1 MTRLRI
7 CLFALVL
14 CESPGYVFAQ
24 PEPVSATFRRANEH
38 AARSRWD
45 EALLDY
51 GRLDQ
56 QGARSPS
63 LYWNWAQAASA
74 RGRKGEACWA
84 LLRARELAP
93 TDPGPRR
100 ELNRVRGELGLDPSE
115 VSLGLLGELRL
126 VARVVPSKMPET
138 GKPLRRDVFL
148 SFSQLL
154 PPCFAVINSADD
166 AVAIVVQLDRP
177 GAADAV
183 RVFGGTV
190 TTQAEVSA
198 GGNIDIR
205 AINLVHLRNAE
216 ITTSVGTGTGN
227 GGNISIDPPS
237 AIVAGPKSLVDFLQS
252 LAIEKID
259 VTGAKTDVTQTKQ
272 IDRPPNVT
280 IDRQTV
286 VVRVEVRAIECST
299 AQPAS
304 PCISVSYVIGPAFTD
319 FPAGMTVEGASQV
332 VVRVFGPLPQIQQ
345 LKAADIRATVSL
357 TGVTV
362 GTSTLNP
369 VVTILPSGPP
379 GLRAEADPLPVK
391 IVPLVFP

>member
-126 VARVVPSKMPET
+126 VARRFRFDLIALALILLSIVALVGKQPRRLFSLVASLCGLLLLSPLLMGARPSPRGVVIQKDAPLLDLPRNDALAISTLREGEVVPLLAEEGEFVRIQDASGARGFAHKA
-138 GKPLRRDVFL
+138 DVRKLGF
-148 SFSQLL
+148 
-154 PPCFAVINSADD
+154 D
-166 AVAIVVQLDRP
+166 
-177 GAADAV
+177 
-183 RVFGGTV
+183 
-190 TTQAEVSA
+190 
-198 GGNIDIR
+198 
-205 AINLVHLRNAE
+205 
-216 ITTSVGTGTGN
+216 
-227 GGNISIDPPS
+227 
-237 AIVAGPKSLVDFLQS
+237 
-252 LAIEKID
+252 
-259 VTGAKTDVTQTKQ
+259 
-272 IDRPPNVT
+272 
-280 IDRQTV
+280 
-286 VVRVEVRAIECST
+286 
-299 AQPAS
+299 
-304 PCISVSYVIGPAFTD
+304 
-319 FPAGMTVEGASQV
+319 
-332 VVRVFGPLPQIQQ
+332 
-345 LKAADIRATVSL
+345 
-357 TGVTV
+357 
-362 GTSTLNP
+362 
-369 VVTILPSGPP
+369 
-379 GLRAEADPLPVK
+379 
-391 IVPLVFP
+391 